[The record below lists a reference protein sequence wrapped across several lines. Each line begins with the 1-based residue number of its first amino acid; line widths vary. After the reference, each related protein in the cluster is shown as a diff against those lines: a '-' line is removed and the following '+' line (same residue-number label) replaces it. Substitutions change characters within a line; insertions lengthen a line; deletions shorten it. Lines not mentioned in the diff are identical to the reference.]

1 MSATLRGKLLVATP
15 ALTDPNFDR
24 TVVLLLEHGADAGAL
39 GVVLNRPTA
48 TTLHEALPDWAD
60 FAAAPAV
67 VYLGGPVALGTIIAL
82 ALTPVGDPSHEP
94 PEGVQRVADRL
105 ATIDLAIDPAAVV
118 GSIDGLRVWS
128 GYAGWAP
135 GQLEGE
141 IDAGGW
147 FVVDADPTD
156 VATSDPEHLWRD
168 VLARQPGAL
177 GWFGNFPDDPT
188 QN

>member
-1 MSATLRGKLLVATP
+1 MSDSLRGKLLVATP

-60 FAAAPAV
+60 FASAPAV

-82 ALTPVGDPSHEP
+82 ARTSGDGPLRAGHDAMQPVTDG
-94 PEGVQRVADRL
+94 L
-105 ATIDLAIDPAAVV
+105 AAVDLAIDPAAVV
-118 GSIDGLRVWS
+118 GSIGGLRVWS

-141 IDAGGW
+141 IDASGW
-147 FVVDADPTD
+147 FVVDTD
-156 VATSDPEHLWRD
+156 ATDITTADPEHLWRD